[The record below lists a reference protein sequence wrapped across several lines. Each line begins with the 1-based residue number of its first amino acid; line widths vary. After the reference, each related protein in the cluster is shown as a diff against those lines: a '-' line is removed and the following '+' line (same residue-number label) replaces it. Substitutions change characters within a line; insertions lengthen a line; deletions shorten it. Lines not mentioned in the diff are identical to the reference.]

1 MRLIESLESHGN
13 PLAHWLT
20 HFSRHKIP
28 ALCQRPPRSQPYL
41 SCTLSFVTDG
51 VCADVLKCGG
61 HVCHVCFLKNMH
73 RNHSAQWVHLQPSR
87 PGHMIEQQFQSW
99 ERICQF
105 FLFLVVCPVIPGFGS
120 FPLVWLVHL
129 AVITTIVTKHTP
141 ICYMPIKTTNVGM
154 SA

>member
-13 PLAHWLT
+13 PLADWLT
-20 HFSRHKIP
+20 HFSQHKMP

-41 SCTLSFVTDG
+41 FCTLSFVTDG
-51 VCADVLKCGG
+51 VYSDVLKCRG
-61 HVCHVCFLKNMH
+61 HVCFCFLKNM
-73 RNHSAQWVHLQPSR
+73 RLNHSAQWVHLQPSG

-105 FLFLVVCPVIPGFGS
+105 FLFLVVCPVIPGFSS